1 MEKKRGRPPLP
12 ENRRKGER
20 IEFRAEPDGAKP
32 IEGAAKAAGLERS
45 EWMRDRLN
53 AAVQPEANG
62 GLNSTIKASTD

>member
-20 IEFRAEPDGAKP
+20 IEFRAEPH
-32 IEGAAKAAGLERS
+32 ERAAYEAAAQAAGLERS

-53 AAVQPEANG
+53 AAVRRE
-62 GLNSTIKASTD
+62 SKKK